1 MLAVC
6 FGSMALVI
14 ALSVFNGLE
23 ALLLSI
29 HGSFD
34 PELKVSLVKGK
45 SFEVNED
52 LLDKIN
58 NTNGIEEI
66 TQVIED
72 NVYVKYKDSEMV
84 VTLKG
89 VSSNFLKQNQLNESV
104 VYGDPDLVKNNINY
118 ALVGRGIQYAL
129 SISPSND
136 FYQLQIHY
144 PRKTKSINP
153 DPSRL
158 TKRKSIL
165 PGGIFALEK
174 QYDDNYIFVPLEF
187 AEDLVDYNSRRT
199 SLEIKTNDQFS
210 VGQVQQALQTT
221 LGQDYQVLNREEQ
234 HSDVLKVIKIEKL
247 FVFFIFSFIL
257 IIASFNIFFSLTM
270 LVIEKKPDVAILYA
284 LGASKKFIRNIFL
297 TEGAIIAFSGSL
309 LGLILGFLFCWAQ
322 QTFGFISMGMETSV
336 LEAYPVKMVVG
347 DFVLTG
353 LVIIVIA
360 FLASVRPA
368 NQATKSNLVE
378 NLSHF

>member
-23 ALLLSI
+23 DLLLSI

-34 PELKVSLVKGK
+34 PELKISLVKGK
-45 SFEVNED
+45 SFEVNQD

-270 LVIEKKPDVAILYA
+270 LVIEKK
-284 LGASKKFIRNIFL
+284 
-297 TEGAIIAFSGSL
+297 T
-309 LGLILGFLFCWAQ
+309 
-322 QTFGFISMGMETSV
+322 
-336 LEAYPVKMVVG
+336 
-347 DFVLTG
+347 
-353 LVIIVIA
+353 
-360 FLASVRPA
+360 
-368 NQATKSNLVE
+368 
-378 NLSHF
+378 

>member
-6 FGSMALVI
+6 FSSMALVI

-23 ALLLSI
+23 DLLLSI

-34 PELKVSLVKGK
+34 PELKISLVKGK
-45 SFEVNED
+45 SFEVNQD

-187 AEDLVDYNSRRT
+187 AKDLVDYNSRRT

-210 VGQVQQALQTT
+210 VDQVQQALQTT

-336 LEAYPVKMVVG
+336 LEAYPVKMVVS